1 MARLISRPGEC
12 LTVSGAN
19 TALEHAPFLEL
30 TAEQLRSVVKR
41 HGIAVGSE
49 GVHRLDSLG
58 IVHSIYALGH
68 SFVLRVPKHHPYAV
82 ADAYTG
88 SVAAPAAVA
97 AGVSTPRLVVFDES
111 LDIMPVPFSI
121 FERVHAEPLSKRVG
135 TVPQAHQPIWHEL
148 GRQLATLHTN
158 ATAVAD
164 PHGYL
169 DPHTRLHD
177 PEPLLSDLERNGYLG
192 NEAAPWVRDVLRR
205 LHPAVPPPNTYR
217 RFIHGDVT
225 ATNVLIRDDAFHSIV
240 DWDDAGWGD
249 PAMDLVSLPLR
260 VIDAALAGYR
270 SVTPLDGDDSA
281 EQRILW
287 DKVIGALARL
297 RLTPTPPL
305 APAWPTPSGRLFD
318 LLAAAA
324 DGQAPILRH
333 LHRQQ

>member
-1 MARLISRPGEC
+1 MAAM
-12 LTVSGAN
+12 SG
-19 TALEHAPFLEL
+19 TATPLEHAPFLEL
-30 TAEQLRSVVKR
+30 TADQLRAVIDR
-41 HGIAVGSE
+41 HGIRVGTDD
-49 GVHRLDSLG
+49 VHRLDSMG
-58 IVHSIYALGH
+58 IVHSIYALGKA
-68 SFVLRVPKHHPYAV
+68 FVLRVPKVHPYAV

-88 SVAAPAAVA
+88 SVAAPAAVS

-121 FERVHAEPLSKRVG
+121 FERMHAEPLSGRLG
-135 TVPQAHQPIWHEL
+135 PVPQEHWPVWHEL
-148 GRQLATLHTN
+148 GRQLAMLHAN
-158 ATAVAD
+158 VIAVAD
-164 PHGYL
+164 PRGYL
-169 DPHTRLHD
+169 DAHERLHD

-192 NEAAPWVRDVLRR
+192 NEAAPWARDALRR
-205 LHPAVPPPNTYR
+205 LRPAVPPPDTFR

-225 ATNVLIRDDAFHSIV
+225 ATNVLVRDNTFRSII

-249 PAMDLVSLPLR
+249 PVMDLVSLPLR

-270 SVTPLDGDDSA
+270 SVMPVDGDETA

-287 DKVIGALARL
+287 DKLIGTLARL
-297 RLTPTPPL
+297 RLTPTPPA

-333 LHRQQ
+333 LQR